1 MSKRIAFAPL
11 AAIGLGFSLLAGS
24 LVAPASAHAE
34 GEIRI
39 AEQFGIVYLL
49 LNVVRDQQLI
59 EKYGKQEGIEI
70 KVDWTQLSGGAA
82 VNDALLSGSIDIAG
96 AGVGPLLTV
105 WDRTRGKQNVKA
117 VASLGNFPYYLLS
130 NNPNVKTIADFTEQD
145 RIAVP
150 AVGVS
155 VQSRL
160 LQYAA
165 AKQWGDKDF
174 NRLDKYTL
182 AVPHPDATAALI
194 AGGTELTGHFSNP
207 PFQDQALQN
216 PNVHVVLN
224 SYDVLGPNSPT
235 VLFATEKFRDEN
247 PKTYKAFVE
256 ALTEAAE
263 FAQKDKGAAADTYL
277 RVTKA
282 KIDRATLLKI
292 IDNPQI
298 EFTVSPKNTYP
309 LAEFLYRVGAIKNKP
324 ASWEDY
330 FFQDAKPLQGEL
342 IVMNALLQGH
352 AASNPTSTGTALLS
366 VDNVSL
372 EYRTPQRVVRATH
385 QVSFE
390 VDPADRFVLL
400 GPSGCGKSTLLK
412 AIGGFITPCEGEI
425 RLQGQTVSAP
435 GPDRIVVFQ
444 EFDQLPP
451 WKTVKQ
457 NVMFALLASGTLK
470 RREAEERAL
479 HYLDKVGL
487 AAFADA
493 YPHTLSGGMKARVAI
508 ARALAMQPK
517 ILLMDE
523 PFAALDALTR
533 RKMQEELLLLWEEV
547 RFTLLFVTHSIE
559 EALVVG
565 NRILLLSPHPGR
577 VRAEIHSHQYD
588 LHSLGGV
595 GFQHTARRI
604 HRLLFDESQSPEIE
618 RELDFTDIRIAY

>member
-1 MSKRIAFAPL
+1 
-11 AAIGLGFSLLAGS
+11 
-24 LVAPASAHAE
+24 
-34 GEIRI
+34 
-39 AEQFGIVYLL
+39 
-49 LNVVRDQQLI
+49 
-59 EKYGKQEGIEI
+59 
-70 KVDWTQLSGGAA
+70 
-82 VNDALLSGSIDIAG
+82 
-96 AGVGPLLTV
+96 
-105 WDRTRGKQNVKA
+105 
-117 VASLGNFPYYLLS
+117 
-130 NNPNVKTIADFTEQD
+130 
-145 RIAVP
+145 
-150 AVGVS
+150 
-155 VQSRL
+155 
-160 LQYAA
+160 
-165 AKQWGDKDF
+165 
-174 NRLDKYTL
+174 
-182 AVPHPDATAALI
+182 
-194 AGGTELTGHFSNP
+194 
-207 PFQDQALQN
+207 
-216 PNVHVVLN
+216 
-224 SYDVLGPNSPT
+224 
-235 VLFATEKFRDEN
+235 
-247 PKTYKAFVE
+247 
-256 ALTEAAE
+256 
-263 FAQKDKGAAADTYL
+263 
-277 RVTKA
+277 
-282 KIDRATLLKI
+282 
-292 IDNPQI
+292 
-298 EFTVSPKNTYP
+298 
-309 LAEFLYRVGAIKNKP
+309 
-324 ASWEDY
+324 
-330 FFQDAKPLQGEL
+330 
-342 IVMNALLQGH
+342 MNALLQGH

-385 QVSFE
+385 EVSFE

-451 WKTVKQ
+451 WKTVQQ

-479 HYLDKVGL
+479 HYRDKVGL

-604 HRLLFDESQSPEIE
+604 HRLLFDENQSPDTE
-618 RELDFTDIRIAY
+618 RELDFADIRIAY